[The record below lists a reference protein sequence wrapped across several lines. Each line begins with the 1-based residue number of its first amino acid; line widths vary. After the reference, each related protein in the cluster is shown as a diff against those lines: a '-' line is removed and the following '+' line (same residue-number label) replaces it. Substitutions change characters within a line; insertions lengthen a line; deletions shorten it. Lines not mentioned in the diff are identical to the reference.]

1 LRSVVARLLAVMGHL
16 NQQLAYSDATIEH
29 RAVQDSRV
37 PRLVAAGG
45 DIPALVTATQNK
57 QRQRETAAATV
68 DRLEGLEKAAEG
80 FDVGA
85 WVGRDV
91 RAT

>member
-1 LRSVVARLLAVMGHL
+1 VKRLDWEPAQFARA
-16 NQQLAYSDATIEH
+16 
-29 RAVQDSRV
+29 
-37 PRLVAAGG
+37 VAAGG
-45 DIPALVTATQNK
+45 DIPALVTAMQNK

-85 WVGRDV
+85 
-91 RAT
+91 

>member
-1 LRSVVARLLAVMGHL
+1 MNEIDRQRQDPAAAESERQAAQADVKRLDRELA
-16 NQQLAYSDATIEH
+16 QLAQA
-29 RAVQDSRV
+29 
-37 PRLVAAGG
+37 VAAGG
-45 DIPALVTATQNK
+45 DIRVLVTARQNK

-85 WVGRDV
+85 WVGRDA